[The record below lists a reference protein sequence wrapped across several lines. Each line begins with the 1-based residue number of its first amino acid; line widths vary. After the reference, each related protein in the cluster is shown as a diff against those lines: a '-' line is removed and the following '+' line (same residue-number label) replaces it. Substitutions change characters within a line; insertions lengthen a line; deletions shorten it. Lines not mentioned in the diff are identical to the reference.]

1 MKRVLYLSL
10 GFFAVPGGVW
20 LFLATRFTT
29 SWETLEDRL
38 PAAATTH
45 GYSIVEVRL
54 ASADRVPLPCSVRI
68 LQAVMHPRTVPLV
81 SGFPNSV
88 RSYTL
93 ESVQNHTRL
102 RCQVRYY
109 EGMVARIVVEYIPNA
124 KEEAID
130 LCGVLRKTFP
140 NDVVKSQELTA
151 YDLR

>member
-1 MKRVLYLSL
+1 M
-10 GFFAVPGGVW
+10 
-20 LFLATRFTT
+20 
-29 SWETLEDRL
+29 
-38 PAAATTH
+38 
-45 GYSIVEVRL
+45 
-54 ASADRVPLPCSVRI
+54 
-68 LQAVMHPRTVPLV
+68 
-81 SGFPNSV
+81 
-88 RSYTL
+88 